1 MCGHFSHRPC
11 PIPLQQPQKALEHR
25 FSPLRG
31 LRALVGARRRA
42 ERGVHV
48 VLVPWVLV
56 ESAKR
61 VGGGGARGEEGKGG

>member
-1 MCGHFSHRPC
+1 MFAV
-11 PIPLQQPQKALEHR
+11 PLQQPQKALDHR
-25 FSPLRG
+25 LSPLLR

-48 VLVPWVLV
+48 VCVPWVLV

-61 VGGGGARGEEGKGG
+61 VGGGGACGEEGKGR